1 MSRPPNQGI
10 ATAEAVSDGGM
21 ALFDPARVWNRFLP
35 MSSLDKPAAVSILSR
50 GVVDWDVGL
59 ELPALGSG
67 AVPARPEAG
76 RPVGGVHEGFPQ
88 RGAERELLPM
98 ATG

>member
-1 MSRPPNQGI
+1 MRSTWLESRCDVHMSRPPNQGI

-59 ELPALGSG
+59 ELSTT
-67 AVPARPEAG
+67 
-76 RPVGGVHEGFPQ
+76 
-88 RGAERELLPM
+88 AEN
-98 ATG
+98 